1 MLSEVSN
8 ESNLSTY
15 AQLLIQTV
23 RKKTGSELAITNLLS
38 PDKISRMLNSNVI
51 RAKEKVKLHIQEIF
65 KDKKVTII
73 WDDTIA
79 SKTYAKRHGDINRV
93 WNTASSRVV
102 SGFQIITC
110 IISDGLRNIPIDCE
124 FFFSR
129 KRFGKN
135 QRTKSEI
142 AYDIFM
148 YWKDVINIER
158 VLADAHYSTKWLL
171 ENLSAQG
178 VSFCMKIPANRI
190 VKTEQNTGQLKK
202 TLRIVKNNRT
212 NSMSGFHA
220 GLPCFFYVV
229 KYRDTRL
236 YYISSDPIA
245 KDKIASVYKLRW
257 KIEEFHRTVKQSLGF
272 NDCQSRSAAKQHRHM
287 FYVIE
292 AYVYTELLRIKLEF
306 KNIEQA
312 IHLIRRQNQQYCF
325 SDNTFRA
332 EVSACA

>member
-1 MLSEVSN
+1 MLSEVLN

-15 AQLLIQTV
+15 SQLLIQTV

-38 PDKISRMLNSNVI
+38 PDKVSRMLNSNVI
-51 RAKEKVKLHIQEIF
+51 RAKEKIKLHIQEIF

-102 SGFQIITC
+102 SGFQIVTC
-110 IISDGLRNIPIDCE
+110 IISDGVRNIPIDCE

-171 ENLSAQG
+171 EKLSAQG
-178 VSFCMKIPANRI
+178 VPFCMKIPANRI
-190 VKTEQNTGQLKK
+190 VKTEQNVGQLKK

-212 NSMSGFHA
+212 NSMPGFHV

-229 KYRDTRL
+229 KYSDTRL
-236 YYISSDPIA
+236 YYISNDLIA
-245 KDKIASVYKLRW
+245 KDKVASVYKVRW

-292 AYVYTELLRIKLEF
+292 SYIYAELLRIKLKL
-306 KNIEQA
+306 KNIEQV
-312 IHLIRRQNQQYCF
+312 IHLIRRQNQHYYF
-325 SDNTFRA
+325 SDNSFRS

>member
-1 MLSEVSN
+1 MLPETLSESN
-8 ESNLSTY
+8 ISTY
-15 AQLLIQTV
+15 SQLLIQTV

-38 PDKISRMLNSNVI
+38 PDKISRMLNSNVV
-51 RAKEKVKLHIQEIF
+51 RAKEEVKSHIQEIF

-73 WDDTIA
+73 FDDTIA
-79 SKTYAKRHGDINRV
+79 AKTYAKRHGDINRV

-129 KRFGKN
+129 KRFGKD

-142 AYDIFM
+142 AYDILM

-171 ENLSAQG
+171 EKLSAEG
-178 VSFCMKIPANRI
+178 VPFCMKIPANRI
-190 VKTEQNTGQLKK
+190 VKIEQNVGQLKK

-212 NSMSGFHA
+212 NSMAGFHA
-220 GLPCFFYVV
+220 GLSCFFYVV
-229 KYRDTRL
+229 KYRGTRL
-236 YYISSDPIA
+236 YYISSNSIA
-245 KDKIASVYKLRW
+245 KDKVASVYKLRW

-272 NDCQSRSAAKQHRHM
+272 NDCQSRSAEKQHRHM

-292 AYVYTELLRIKLEF
+292 AYIYAELLRIKDGF
-306 KNIEQA
+306 KNIEQV
-312 IHLIRRQNQQYCF
+312 IHSIRRQNQQYDI
-325 SDNTFRA
+325 SNNASRSEA
-332 EVSACA
+332 SACA

>member
-1 MLSEVSN
+1 MLSEALN

-23 RKKTGSELAITNLLS
+23 RKKTSSELAITNLLS

-51 RAKEKVKLHIQEIF
+51 RAKEKVRLHIQEIF
-65 KDKKVTII
+65 KDAKVTII
-73 WDDTIA
+73 LDDTIA
-79 SKTYAKRHGDINRV
+79 SKTYAKRYGDINTV
-93 WNTASSRVV
+93 WNTTSSTVV

-202 TLRIVKNNRT
+202 ILRIVKNNRT
-212 NSMSGFHA
+212 NSMSGFNA
-220 GLPCFFYVV
+220 GLSCFFYVV
-229 KYRDTRL
+229 KYRSTRL

-272 NDCQSRSAAKQHRHM
+272 NDCQSRSAVKQHRHM

-292 AYVYTELLRIKLEF
+292 AYIYTELLRIKLEF
-306 KNIEQA
+306 KNIEQV
-312 IHLIRRQNQQYCF
+312 IHSIRRQNQHYCF
-325 SDNTFRA
+325 PNNAFRTK
-332 EVSACA
+332 VSACA

>member
-1 MLSEVSN
+1 MLSEALN

-15 AQLLIQTV
+15 AKLLIQTV
-23 RKKTGSELAITNLLS
+23 RKKTSSELAITNLLS

-51 RAKEKVKLHIQEIF
+51 RAKEKVRLHIQEIF
-65 KDKKVTII
+65 KDAKVTII
-73 WDDTIA
+73 LDDTIA
-79 SKTYAKRHGDINRV
+79 SKTYAKRYGDINTV
-93 WNTASSRVV
+93 WNTTSSTVV

-202 TLRIVKNNRT
+202 ILRIVKNNRT
-212 NSMSGFHA
+212 NSMSGFNA
-220 GLPCFFYVV
+220 GLSCFFYVV
-229 KYRDTRL
+229 KYRSTRL

-272 NDCQSRSAAKQHRHM
+272 NDCQSRSAVKQHRHM

-292 AYVYTELLRIKLEF
+292 AYIYTELLRIKLEF
-306 KNIEQA
+306 KNIEQV
-312 IHLIRRQNQQYCF
+312 IHSIRRQNQHYCF
-325 SDNTFRA
+325 PNNAFRTK
-332 EVSACA
+332 VSACA